1 MPRGYGMP
9 GGAFNNLDANLDL
22 IPFDSISNPGRTAKD
37 TNPITRLAQAQR
49 TGNSGGMRPEIDSF
63 YADRQAVKTKQQVIP
78 PQ

>member
-1 MPRGYGMP
+1 MP

-37 TNPITRLAQAQR
+37 TNPITRLAQLQR
-49 TGNSGGMRPEIDSF
+49 TGGVSGGMRPEIDSF
-63 YADRQAVKTKQQVIP
+63 YADRQDVKAKQQVIP